1 MSDQPSNRQHSLRG
15 GGGGAV
21 LIRRQSSNS
30 LGGTSGVSATSLAQL
45 VGDIAID
52 DADVAQNHGI
62 GCAPLRGRESHTAD
76 LDAFDRY
83 VYIMQTERDLLS
95 QEEEDA
101 QAATA
106 SSHMDDDD
114 GNGLD
119 GAQANGDD
127 GDEEKGDHGDEEG
140 AEGGGGDMNDDASA
154 SASRTTPFNTSFWE
168 HVRSILSNAKPVG
181 FDELDDP
188 DAVIPKGPDEAN
200 AFLQKAVGIG
210 PLNPIEPTA
219 LAKGGGFTEE
229 EVLTELLYATRA
241 GAVRMQ
247 FAPECDRCGSIVTAR
262 NRLGDLPARA
272 ACEGC
277 NYPNDINSMDR
288 IKVLFLFNSDILYV
302 LMDNFACTPSQES
315 FAKTQIFATVP
326 ATSTGSGFRYSV
338 GIGEGKELRPAL
350 EPGKYRMHCPVAKT
364 DNYLVVEREAKKDEE
379 PHCCKLKVSDI
390 MCNAPT
396 FPRKGPIDIAGT
408 AAEHRSQL
416 KTLRVPHGK
425 LHFDVYPDTRSF
437 FVLWVQEDCEDDT
450 LMRLP
455 EEERS
460 SYTKATSVIHNRAF
474 NKLFSDQIVSANPDA
489 MLSIQNVVL
498 VFTDVVGSTDL
509 YASMGDGPALQLIRK
524 HFRVLFGAFT
534 QRGRVVKTVGD
545 AVMASFTTG
554 RAAMEAV
561 ADALRLL
568 PLECKLPDG
577 SPLQI
582 RVGIHCGP
590 AIVVPVNGVNDF
602 FGQTVNVAARVEAAA
617 KASECFITEDVLKS
631 DPDSRNAYYEIVSS
645 SYNRRGSGRSDV
657 NSGIG
662 KQVFSSTPETELHLK
677 GVKGAVR
684 ARGFRL
690 NKRPR
695 RASDMMGGAGPTRTY
710 RKSELFERLSI
721 SASDMSLGDDDEQSN
736 HSAGSSSASAPLST
750 GQRRMSKRASTLGD
764 VQEEGTNPFD
774 TDESNSEY
782 SDEEKFAIK

>member
-1 MSDQPSNRQHSLRG
+1 MSTGSLR
-15 GGGGAV
+15 
-21 LIRRQSSNS
+21 
-30 LGGTSGVSATSLAQL
+30 QL
-45 VGDIAID
+45 VGDIAIG

-62 GCAPLRGRESHTAD
+62 GCAPVRGRESHTAD

-83 VYIMQTERDLLS
+83 VSIMQAQRDRLAR
-95 QEEEDA
+95 EEED
-101 QAATA
+101 
-106 SSHMDDDD
+106 
-114 GNGLD
+114 
-119 GAQANGDD
+119 
-127 GDEEKGDHGDEEG
+127 DEEAGDNENDN
-140 AEGGGGDMNDDASA
+140 APDSDGGGEEEKDELADGGASV
-154 SASRTTPFNTSFWE
+154 SNASRTVPFHAAFWE
-168 HVRSILSNAKPVG
+168 YVRTILSSAKPVG
-181 FDELDDP
+181 FYELDDP
-188 DAVIPKGPDEAN
+188 DAVVPKGPDEAN

-229 EVLTELLYATRA
+229 EVLTELLYATKA

-247 FAPECDRCGSIVTAR
+247 FAPECDRCGSVVTAR
-262 NRLGDLPARA
+262 NRLGDLPPRA

-288 IKVLFLFNSDILYV
+288 IKVLFLFNADILYI

-315 FAKTQIFATVP
+315 FARTQLFAAVP

-364 DNYLVVEREAKKDEE
+364 DNYLIVEREAKQDEE
-379 PHCCKLKVSDI
+379 PHCCKLRVSDV
-390 MCNAPT
+390 MCDPPT
-396 FPRKGPIDIAGT
+396 FPMKGPIDIAGT
-408 AAEHRSQL
+408 AAEHRSHL
-416 KTLRVPHGK
+416 KTLTVPHGK

-455 EEERS
+455 EEERQV
-460 SYTKATSVIHNRAF
+460 YTKATSVIHNRAF

-498 VFTDVVGSTDL
+498 VFSDVVGSTDL
-509 YASMGDGPALQLIRK
+509 YASIGDGPALQLIRK

-534 QRGRVVKTVGD
+534 QRGRVLKTVGD

-602 FGQTVNVAARVEAAA
+602 FGQTVNIAARVEAAA

-631 DPDSRNAYYEIVSS
+631 DPDSQNAYYEIIST
-645 SYNRRGSGRSDV
+645 SYSRRGSEG
-657 NSGIG
+657 SGAGHAG
-662 KQVFSSTPETELHLK
+662 KQIFSSTPKTELHLK
-677 GVKGAVR
+677 GVKGVVK

-695 RASDMMGGAGPTRTY
+695 RASDLMGGAEPIRTY
-710 RKSELFERLSI
+710 RKSEMFERLSMSGASSM
-721 SASDMSLGDDDEQSN
+721 SASDISLSDGNES
-736 HSAGSSSASAPLST
+736 
-750 GQRRMSKRASTLGD
+750 QRRMNKRESSLVD
-764 VQEEGTNPFD
+764 VQEEAGTAFD
-774 TDESNSEY
+774 LDESNSACSEAND
-782 SDEEKFAIK
+782 SLQ